1 MLQIKMKKSTVQ
13 SAVDEARQYYNVYG
27 PFELKRLSLLSNMLE
42 YVADEDFVFIDEELF
57 NFLRF

>member
-13 SAVDEARQYYNVYG
+13 SAVEEARRYYGAYD
-27 PFELKRLSLLSNMLE
+27 PFALKRLSLLSNMFE

-57 NFLRF
+57 KFLRF

>member
-1 MLQIKMKKSTVQ
+1 
-13 SAVDEARQYYNVYG
+13 VYD
-27 PFELKRLSLLSNMLE
+27 PFKLKRLSLLSNMLE

>member
-13 SAVDEARQYYNVYG
+13 SAVDEARRYYDVYD
-27 PFELKRLSLLSNMLE
+27 PFALKRLSLLSNMLE

>member
-13 SAVDEARQYYNVYG
+13 SAVDEARQYYNVYD

-42 YVADEDFVFIDEELF
+42 YIADEDFVFIDEELF